1 MFDSPF
7 SLVEVSVAVD
17 KLGRSKNGGPDKV
30 TSELIKFIFKLCP
43 TLILHVCIN
52 IANGE
57 TGSALDFLKRFIIFL
72 RKPNSS
78 KTNIKMLR
86 PISLISNIVKLI
98 SYMNSQRIINALE
111 DSNIVP
117 SFWNAYLKGKDPNS
131 CLRTIIDNFENS
143 MRFNIKTV
151 TIVNDIDSAFDGC
164 SRNLISE
171 VLLVMGFG
179 AKFTSRLWNPYR
191 NSKGL
196 LIFNDLNF
204 NEISI
209 SSGTGQGDPLSGIAF
224 MLSALPA
231 LIKLQL
237 IPEIKPFIH
246 KLEWVR
252 DDDSLFQNDLI
263 ECTKRKSET
272 YSDDAFSTL
281 IFDGL
286 ETILLYNRV
295 FSEAQKFSNLKIVKS
310 KTKFIFNHV
319 PHNNVI
325 DNLIQ
330 LGFDISNII
339 LPGQC
344 VTLLGHY
351 ILIGDIKKGSLIQL
365 KEKTIK
371 IKSIVED
378 WEKRFPLPQGRRVIA
393 NSLLTS
399 QIAFLEYNSL
409 WTQKELKATQNIIDK
424 FINKKK
430 ITAQNTIYLNIS
442 DGGTST
448 PNLYLRSLA
457 AKLHFWKKL
466 CDIEDFEPNLIP

>member
-1 MFDSPF
+1 M
-7 SLVEVSVAVD
+7 
-17 KLGRSKNGGPDKV
+17 
-30 TSELIKFIFKLCP
+30 
-43 TLILHVCIN
+43 
-52 IANGE
+52 
-57 TGSALDFLKRFIIFL
+57 
-72 RKPNSS
+72 
-78 KTNIKMLR
+78 
-86 PISLISNIVKLI
+86 
-98 SYMNSQRIINALE
+98 
-111 DSNIVP
+111 
-117 SFWNAYLKGKDPNS
+117 
-131 CLRTIIDNFENS
+131 
-143 MRFNIKTV
+143 
-151 TIVNDIDSAFDGC
+151 
-164 SRNLISE
+164 
-171 VLLVMGFG
+171 
-179 AKFTSRLWNPYR
+179 
-191 NSKGL
+191 
-196 LIFNDLNF
+196 
-204 NEISI
+204 
-209 SSGTGQGDPLSGIAF
+209 
-224 MLSALPA
+224 
-231 LIKLQL
+231 
-237 IPEIKPFIH
+237 
-246 KLEWVR
+246 
-252 DDDSLFQNDLI
+252 I
-263 ECTKRKSET
+263 ECAKRKSET

-310 KTKFIFNHV
+310 KTKFIFNHI

-424 FINKKK
+424 FIDKKNYCSK
-430 ITAQNTIYLNIS
+430 YYLFK
-442 DGGTST
+442 
-448 PNLYLRSLA
+448 Y
-457 AKLHFWKKL
+457 
-466 CDIEDFEPNLIP
+466 